1 MSAQGAGNLH
11 ILTEL
16 QSGLSADLFESL
28 VENFPDIIHS
38 VNRDGKIVSTNRR
51 AVELL
56 GYEKAELIGMDIFEL
71 YADEIKHLVRSGFE
85 ELKQT
90 GFNDGIES
98 KLKAKNGE
106 IIDVEIRS
114 LSLYDGDN
122 TFDRTFSIIRDIRDK
137 KAIQAQLY
145 QQSKLAGIGELAA
158 GIVHDIRN
166 PLAVVNGLAR
176 NGLQK
181 VIDGADLDRLTDI
194 REKILKASNRID
206 RLCSHLRDYMRQEHE
221 HASPTQLKTLV
232 EDALLICENRVKSSQ
247 VKVINNITDPTLEF
261 SIPSNS
267 VEQVLINIISNACDA
282 VEGCPVREVRIRV
295 REGSSERVVFE
306 VEDTGPG
313 VPVEARARI
322 FESFFTT
329 KGKGKGTGLGLS
341 ICTGLLEE
349 HKGSLALD
357 ENYTG
362 GARFVISVP
371 VS

>member
-1 MSAQGAGNLH
+1 MSAQTAGDLH
-11 ILTEL
+11 ILSEL
-16 QSGLSADLFESL
+16 RSDLDANLFESL

-56 GYEKAELIGMDIFEL
+56 GYDKSELIGMDIFEL
-71 YADEIKHLVRSGFE
+71 YADEMKHLVRSGFE
-85 ELKQT
+85 ELKQV

-122 TFDRTFSIIRDIRDK
+122 KFDRTFSIIRSIREK

-166 PLAVVNGLAR
+166 PLAVVSGLAR

-181 VIDGADLDRLTDI
+181 VIDGADLSRLSEI

-221 HASPTQLKTLV
+221 HASPTLLKTLV
-232 EDALLICENRVKSSQ
+232 EDALLICENRIRTAQ
-247 VKVINNITDPTLEF
+247 VKVTNNVTEPSLQF
-261 SIPSNS
+261 SLPANS
-267 VEQVLINIISNACDA
+267 VEQVLINIIANACDA
-282 VEGCPVREVRIRV
+282 VEGCPTREVRIRL
-295 REGSSERVVFE
+295 REGSSNQVVFE

-313 VPVEARARI
+313 VPAEARARI

-329 KGKGKGTGLGLS
+329 KGKGKGTGIGLS

-349 HKGSLALD
+349 HRGSLSLD
-357 ENYTG
+357 ETYTG
-362 GARFVISVP
+362 GARFIITVP